1 MSGAPAQPELQHDAI
16 GFRAALAVG
25 LASTAPAYSLAAVIG
40 TVTVVVGVQAPGAL
54 LASFVPMFLIA
65 GAFLYLNRADQDAGT
80 TFSWVTRALG
90 PWLGWLGGWAVCTT
104 GILVVGSLADVGARY
119 TYELVGWD
127 DAAGSK
133 TAVMALAVAYIVVL
147 TAICIIGTELAAT
160 LQELLIVLQVGALLL
175 FAGVALYKVYDGSA
189 PEGSTRPD
197 VEWLS
202 PFAISDFSVLVSAL
216 LIGVF
221 IYWGWESAVN
231 LNEETRDAA
240 RAPGLAAVVSTVIL
254 LVTYVGVAIAVV
266 AYAGLETL
274 AEYDDD
280 DAIFAVLGADVLG
293 SPWDKL
299 VVLAIMTSAIAA
311 TQTTI
316 IPSSRTSFSMGRKSA
331 LPRIFAAVHPRFHTP
346 WFSTT
351 VIAALSIAWYV
362 PSTST
367 PRTRSTTPISAL
379 ALMIAF
385 YYALTGFAC
394 VVYYRRE
401 LTKSVKNFLFIGV
414 GPLIGAG
421 ILGFLFVKAAI
432 DFADVE
438 NSYTGQ
444 ELLGLGVPLVI
455 GAGFLLLGVVVL
467 VLWRLAR
474 ERALLPPATVR
485 DRRSDRRRR
494 RAAREGPVVSGT
506 KVVGS
511 TSERRAQACEARQ
524 PPGAYDVRTVST

>member
-1 MSGAPAQPELQHDAI
+1 MSPARAPDAQPELAHDAI
-16 GFRAALAVG
+16 GFREALAVG

-40 TVTVVVGVQAPGAL
+40 TVVVVVGVQAPGAL

-65 GAFLYLNRADQDAGT
+65 AAFFYMNRADQDAGT

-119 TYELVGWD
+119 TFEFLGFD
-127 DAAGSK
+127 EQAGSK
-133 TAVMALAVAYIVVL
+133 TAVMILAVAYIVVL
-147 TAICIIGTELAAT
+147 TLICIVGTELTAG
-160 LQELLIVLQVGALLL
+160 LQEILIVLQIGALLL
-175 FAGVALYKVYDGSA
+175 FAGVALYKVYDGDA
-189 PEGSTRPD
+189 PEASTRPQAD
-197 VEWLS
+197 WLS
-202 PFAISDFSVLVSAL
+202 PFAISDVSSLVSAL

-231 LNEETRDAA
+231 LTEETRDSA

-254 LVTYVGVAIAVV
+254 LVTYVGVAVAVI

-299 VVLAIMTSAIAA
+299 VILAIATSAIAS

-316 IPSSRTSFSMGRKSA
+316 IPSSRTSFSMGRRNA
-331 LPRIFAAVHPRFHTP
+331 LPRIFAAVHPRFRTP
-346 WFSTT
+346 WFSTA
-351 VIAALSIAWYV
+351 VIAGLSIAWYV
-362 PSTST
+362 PLNILSENALYDT
-367 PRTRSTTPISAL
+367 ISAL

-385 YYALTGFAC
+385 YYALTGLAC

-401 LTKSVKNFLFIGV
+401 LLKSPKNFLLIGV
-414 GPLIGAG
+414 GPLVGAA
-421 ILGFLFVKAAI
+421 ILGYLFVKASI
-432 DFADVE
+432 DFMDVE

-444 ELLGLGVPLVI
+444 EILGMGVPFVI
-455 GAGFLLLGVVVL
+455 GAGFLLLGIVIL
-467 VLWRLAR
+467 VLWRLAGN
-474 ERALLPPATVR
+474 ERFF
-485 DRRSDRRRR
+485 RRHAFERVDPLI
-494 RAAREGPVVSGT
+494 AAGG
-506 KVVGS
+506 GG
-511 TSERRAQACEARQ
+511 Q
-524 PPGAYDVRTVST
+524 

>member
-1 MSGAPAQPELQHDAI
+1 VSTEDAPGPAQELKHDAI
-16 GFRAALAVG
+16 GFREALAVG

-40 TVTVVVGVQAPGAL
+40 TVVVIVGVQAPGAL

-65 GAFLYLNRADQDAGT
+65 SAFFYMNRVDQDAGT
-80 TFSWVTRALG
+80 TFSWVTRTLG

-119 TYELVGWD
+119 TYELLGLE

-133 TAVMALAVAYIVVL
+133 TAVMVLAVSYIVVL
-147 TAICIIGTELAAT
+147 TAICIVGTELAAG
-160 LQELLIVLQVGALLL
+160 LQEILIVLQVGALLL

-189 PEGSTRPD
+189 PDGSTRPD
-197 VEWLS
+197 ADWLS
-202 PFAISDFSVLVSAL
+202 PFAIDGASTLVSAL

-231 LNEETRDAA
+231 LTEETRDSA

-254 LVTYVGVAIAVV
+254 LVTYVGVATAVV
-266 AYAGLETL
+266 AYAGLDTL

-280 DAIFAVLGADVLG
+280 DAIFAVLGEDVLG

-299 VVLAIMTSAIAA
+299 VILAIATSAIAS

-316 IPSSRTSFSMGRKSA
+316 IPSSRTSFSMGRQSA
-331 LPRIFAAVHPRFHTP
+331 LPRIFAAVHPRFRTP
-346 WFSTT
+346 WFSTA
-351 VIAALSIAWYV
+351 VIAGLAIAWYV
-362 PSTST
+362 PLNILSENALYDTVT
-367 PRTRSTTPISAL
+367 AL

-385 YYALTGFAC
+385 YYALTGVAC

-414 GPLIGAG
+414 GPLVGAA
-421 ILGFLFVKAAI
+421 ILGYLFVKASI

-444 ELLGLGVPLVI
+444 ELLGMGVPFVL
-455 GAGFLLLGVVVL
+455 GAGFLLLGLVLL
-467 VLWRLAR
+467 VLWRLGGN
-474 ERALLPPATVR
+474 ERFFG
-485 DRRSDRRRR
+485 RR
-494 RAAREGPVVSGT
+494 PF
-506 KVVGS
+506 
-511 TSERRAQACEARQ
+511 EAVD
-524 PPGAYDVRTVST
+524 ADVA

>member
-1 MSGAPAQPELQHDAI
+1 VAEAAPSARPAADAELEHNAI
-16 GFRAALAVG
+16 GFREALAVG

-40 TVTVVVGVQAPGAL
+40 TVVVIVGVQAPGAL

-65 GAFLYLNRADQDAGT
+65 AAFYYMNRADQDAGT

-119 TYELVGWD
+119 TYELFGWES
-127 DAAGSK
+127 AAESK
-133 TAVMALAVAYIVVL
+133 TAVMVLAVTYIVVM
-147 TAICIIGTELAAT
+147 TAICIIGTELTAEI
-160 LQELLIVLQVGALLL
+160 QDVMIVLQVGALLV
-175 FAGVALYKVYDGSA
+175 FAGVALFKVYDGTA
-189 PEGSTRPD
+189 PEGSTKPELD
-197 VEWLS
+197 WLS
-202 PFAISDFSVLVSAL
+202 PFAIADFSTLVSAL

-231 LNEETRDAA
+231 LTEETRDSA
-240 RAPGLAAVVSTVIL
+240 RAPGLAAMVSTVIL
-254 LVTYVGVAIAVV
+254 LVTYVGVTVAIV

-274 AEYDDD
+274 GEYDDD

-299 VVLAIMTSAIAA
+299 VILAIVTSAIAS

-316 IPSSRTSFSMGRKSA
+316 IPSSRTSFSMGRQSA

-346 WFSTT
+346 WFSTA
-351 VIAALSIAWYV
+351 VIAGLAIAWYV
-362 PSTST
+362 PLNIFSQNALYDTL
-367 PRTRSTTPISAL
+367 SAL
-379 ALMIAF
+379 SLMIAF

-414 GPLIGAG
+414 GPLVGG
-421 ILGFLFVKAAI
+421 VILGYLFVKSAI
-432 DFADVE
+432 DFYDVE

-444 ELLGLGVPLVI
+444 TLLGMGVPLVI
-455 GAGFLLLGVVVL
+455 GAGFLLLGL
-467 VLWRLAR
+467 VLLVFWRLAGNQGFFGRRPFESVDPAIAAGVAPQVAAGGR
-474 ERALLPPATVR
+474 E
-485 DRRSDRRRR
+485 
-494 RAAREGPVVSGT
+494 
-506 KVVGS
+506 
-511 TSERRAQACEARQ
+511 
-524 PPGAYDVRTVST
+524 